1 MQVCATIAEA
11 REALQGVERPLGA
24 VLTMGALHAGHL
36 ALVRRAKA
44 ECKTVAATIYVNPT
58 QFGDAR
64 DLEAYP
70 RAVQDD
76 LRVLQREGVD
86 VVVVPSDAEMYPEG
100 FGNWVEPGEIA
111 ARLEGEHRPGH
122 FRGVC
127 TVVLKLFNILCAD
140 RSYFGQK
147 DAQQALVIRKMA
159 ADLGLPVEIVTV
171 PTVRERD
178 GLAMSSRNG
187 NLSREERK
195 AARVLSRALT
205 VALEMAAEGELDAA
219 ASATPCESASRRSR
233 WRTSTT
239 PASPTR
245 SRSWSWTRWRGLR
258 SRRWPSALGRRGSS
272 TTSRCWGRTSR
283 RPSQRPPNA
292 RRCCGG
298 RHLRG
303 CLRPD
308 GGGAGFRGGSAVA
321 QSHDGFMSFQ
331 AAFPVVL
338 AGERP
343 PKK

>member
-11 REALQGVERPLGA
+11 REALQSVERPLGA

-127 TVVLKLFNILCAD
+127 TVVLKLFNILVAD

-147 DAQQALVIRKMA
+147 DAQQALVIRKMT

-219 ASATPCESASRRSR
+219 AIRDAMRECI
-233 WRTSTT
+233 
-239 PASPTR
+239 
-245 SRSWSWTRWRGLR
+245 
-258 SRRWPSALGRRGSS
+258 
-272 TTSRCWGRTSR
+272 
-283 RPSQRPPNA
+283 
-292 RRCCGG
+292 
-298 RHLRG
+298 
-303 CLRPD
+303 
-308 GGGAGFRGGSAVA
+308 
-321 QSHDGFMSFQ
+321 
-331 AAFPVVL
+331 
-338 AGERP
+338 AGEALANVDYVSIADAESLVELDTLEGAALASLAVRFGQTRLIDNVTLLG
-343 PKK
+343 